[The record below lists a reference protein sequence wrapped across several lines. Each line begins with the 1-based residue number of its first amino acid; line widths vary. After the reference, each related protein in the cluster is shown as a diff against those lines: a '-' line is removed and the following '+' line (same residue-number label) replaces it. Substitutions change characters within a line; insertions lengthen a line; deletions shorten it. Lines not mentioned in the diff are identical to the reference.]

1 MARGAA
7 GDLERGFGLV
17 VRERRVEAGM
27 TQQRLAD
34 LALIS
39 RNYVSDVERGLKSP
53 TLSTVQR
60 LATALEVEPHVLVK
74 AAERVHDGRP

>member
-17 VRERRVEAGM
+17 LRDRRVEAGM

-53 TLSTVQR
+53 TLATVQR
-60 LATALEVEPHVLVK
+60 LASALEVEPHVLVR
-74 AAERVHDGRP
+74 AAEQAHHDRP

>member
-7 GDLERGFGLV
+7 GDLDRGFGLV
-17 VRERRVEAGM
+17 VRDRRVEAGM
-27 TQQRLAD
+27 TQQRLAE

-60 LATALEVEPHVLVK
+60 LANALEVAPHVLVR
-74 AAERVHDGRP
+74 AAERVQHDRP

>member
-1 MARGAA
+1 MARGVA
-7 GDLERGFGLV
+7 GNLERGFGLV
-17 VRERRVEAGM
+17 VRDRRVEAGM

>member
-1 MARGAA
+1 
-7 GDLERGFGLV
+7 
-17 VRERRVEAGM
+17 M

-60 LATALEVEPHVLVK
+60 LATALEVEPHVLVR
-74 AAERVHDGRP
+74 AAEWVHDDRP